1 MCEKVLGQYKVQK
14 KREEYFM
21 YPSQKYFRKNT
32 NPALLDECERLYMY
46 TYFVT
51 CNNVKIYIHIFD

>member
-1 MCEKVLGQYKVQK
+1 
-14 KREEYFM
+14 M

-51 CNNVKIYIHIFD
+51 CNNVKNFIHFFD